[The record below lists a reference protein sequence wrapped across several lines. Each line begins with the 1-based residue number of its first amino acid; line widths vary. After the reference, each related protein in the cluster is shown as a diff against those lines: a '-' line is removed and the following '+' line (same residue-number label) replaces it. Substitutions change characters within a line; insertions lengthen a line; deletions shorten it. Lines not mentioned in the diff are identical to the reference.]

1 MKSCPHCKTEII
13 IKELP
18 HQGLFDSNRI
28 CPECC
33 GSFTVDADTKQRQYY
48 LIIIILISLIFT
60 LFLYFDGNDWLVPA
74 IISYIVFT
82 ALLYWGNKKLY
93 YVPYKKDDS

>member
-1 MKSCPHCKTEII
+1 MII

-18 HQGLFDSNRI
+18 HQGVFDSHRI
-28 CPECC
+28 CPECG
-33 GSFTVDADTKQRQYY
+33 GSFTVDKNTKYRQYY

-60 LFLYFDGNDWLVPA
+60 LLLYFDGNDWLVPA
-74 IISYIVFT
+74 IISYVVFT

-93 YVPYKKDDS
+93 YVPYKKDDT